1 MAAATK
7 HRLPVPSVAG
17 ATTALVLLTT
27 LNFVNYLDRYI
38 LPAVQEQ
45 VKGEFH
51 LTDSQIGSLTLW
63 FMVAYVFSSPL
74 TGWLGDH
81 FPRKPMIVA
90 AALGIAAMN
99 FLTASVHGYMSLN
112 LRHAALGIGEACF
125 GIYAPTLLADFYAED
140 QRNRVMTI
148 FNIALPVGA
157 ACSYEAGAWIAEHHG
172 WRMSFTASAVP
183 GAVLALLILIF
194 MKEPSRNSGSKEK
207 ARTDAASVLALLRNK
222 AYLSSIAG
230 YAMVTFSLGGI
241 SWWMPS
247 FLHREAG
254 YSMEAAG
261 GVMGPIIVVA
271 GLAGTAIGGWLAQV
285 WSRKTPK
292 ALYLVPALS
301 AALTVPPAVVCFF
314 GPKAM
319 VVPAL
324 ALSVFLIFLGT
335 GPVNAATLN
344 AAPPGLRA
352 TAMAGQLFVIHVLGD
367 MPSSKIIGVVSD
379 HFNLRVGLG
388 VTLISMLVAAM
399 VFVAG
404 ARYAPP
410 LAHREATGT

>member
-17 ATTALVLLTT
+17 ATTALVLLTAM
-27 LNFVNYLDRYI
+27 NFVNYLDRYI

-125 GIYAPTLLADFYAED
+125 GIFAPTLLADFYAED